1 LDGALL
7 VARATGMFAV
17 TNIDDLLVLALF
29 FGRWAGHRGASARVV
44 LGQYLG
50 FAGILVASVA
60 GALGAGLLPRP
71 AVAYLGLLPLLL
83 GIRAAWEVWWE
94 RAPGAGPDAGSDV
107 GVDVSSDVGADVGAG
122 AGAGPVVE
130 ARGGGPS
137 VFVVAAVTL
146 AGGGDN
152 IGVYVPVFAAAGPEG
167 LAGYTVVFLVLVGVW
182 CAVGRFLATRP
193 PVARALGRFGHLLL
207 PVVLIGIGLLV
218 LVEGH
223 AFGL

>member
-1 LDGALL
+1 
-7 VARATGMFAV
+7 MFAV

-83 GIRAAWEVWWE
+83 GIRAAWEVWRE
-94 RAPGAGPDAGSDV
+94 RAPCAGPDSGS
-107 GVDVSSDVGADVGAG
+107 DVSSDVGTGASSDVGADASSDVGAG
-122 AGAGPVVE
+122 TGARPVVE

-137 VFVVAAVTL
+137 VFAVAAVTL

-167 LAGYTVVFLVLVGVW
+167 LAGYTVVFLALVGVW